1 MNGGDEEDRRFLDA
15 LSNDLASE
23 VLEDETA
30 CAEALSLG
38 PDANAVIARIQQAA
52 GRAVAEQRRARIA
65 RLGQHRSEPMP
76 SGRYGKLS
84 RAEVLKLLEER
95 QYAVEHR
102 ELTDVTDDDLRT
114 LLEDL
119 DAVRDQNGNE
129 E

>member
-30 CAEALSLG
+30 CEEALSLG
-38 PDANAVIARIQQAA
+38 PDANAVVARIQQAA
-52 GRAVAEQRRARIA
+52 GRAIAEQRRARIA
-65 RLGQHRSEPMP
+65 RLGQHRSESTP
-76 SGRYGKLS
+76 SGRYDKLS
-84 RAEVLKLLEER
+84 RSEVLRLLEER

-119 DAVRDQNGNE
+119 DAVQDENGNE